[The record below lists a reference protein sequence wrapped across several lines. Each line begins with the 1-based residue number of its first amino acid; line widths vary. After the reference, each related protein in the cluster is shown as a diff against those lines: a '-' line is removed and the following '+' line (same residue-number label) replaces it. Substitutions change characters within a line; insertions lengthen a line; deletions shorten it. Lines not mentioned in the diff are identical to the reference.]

1 MKRTFAILSTVAA
14 VTSTAAQA
22 ETKRYEYFGL
32 PFVCDNPADF
42 SCTSSN
48 LQPFS
53 GTLSINKDLLPGN
66 TLADATIKLTYEL
79 PFNPVPPFD
88 PTDPPVFS
96 YDVSSTAGTYTGV
109 ATSPNPSWPVFE
121 FDFIDYTGIVDSVL
135 FGAIAGS
142 TSFTWTF
149 NEKEQIVEWLGDA
162 GLQGGSNDFQTTTN
176 GDFYAFPA
184 QSLAPGIWANVPLP
198 MPVALLFTALATLGL
213 ANRKRSA

>member
-79 PFNPVPPFD
+79 PFNPVP
-88 PTDPPVFS
+88 
-96 YDVSSTAGTYTGV
+96 SS
-109 ATSPNPSWPVFE
+109 N
-121 FDFIDYTGIVDSVL
+121 
-135 FGAIAGS
+135 S
-142 TSFTWTF
+142 TLSTTPELWTQSCS
-149 NEKEQIVEWLGDA
+149 EP
-162 GLQGGSNDFQTTTN
+162 LQ
-176 GDFYAFPA
+176 A
-184 QSLAPGIWANVPLP
+184 AP
-198 MPVALLFTALATLGL
+198 ALLGRSMKKNRSSNGSVMRGCRGEATIFKPPPMVISTLFLPKASPRAFGQTCL
-213 ANRKRSA
+213 CLCLWPCCSQL